1 MENKRYIVAVPYVVF
16 GELFRVLRNKELR
29 IDINDL
35 YENVKQGRLYAKT
48 MERKFLRHLG
58 NTIIELRKPQYGLES
73 NDVLVVSLSL
83 VDRECLGLLTFEN
96 KLIENPRLT
105 KYIEQHRFKRRFV
118 ITDDPRRPVKA

>member
-1 MENKRYIVAVPYVVF
+1 LENKRYIVAVPYVVF

-35 YENVKQGRLYAKT
+35 YENVKQGRLYVKAI
-48 MERKFLRHLG
+48 ERKFLGHLG
-58 NTIIELRKPQYGLES
+58 NTIIELRRPQYGLES
-73 NDVLVVSLSL
+73 NDVLVGSLSL

-96 KLIENPRLT
+96 KLIENQHLT

-118 ITDDPRRPVKA
+118 ITDNPRRPVKA